1 MFRTFLNYS
10 GQHQIFS
17 MENTHDFTHIHE
29 HEILIINSS
38 NIESKGGAGVVEK
51 VAASSVCSVTDD

>member
-1 MFRTFLNYS
+1 
-10 GQHQIFS
+10 